1 LLVALTIVLLLTSV
15 LAGATRPAR
24 EAFERVP
31 AELDLQQRAR
41 TAIDAVSQPLRSS
54 VAADVAPDGQS
65 IAVTVAVPFGG
76 QGIVAD
82 DQVNPADALALSPV
96 SCPSLNDVCGFTV
109 GTFAR
114 VIDRVGNSDLLTI
127 GAFSAALRT
136 VTPGQGLSQ
145 SYPAGSTIVAVDRYI
160 FRLAPQADGSFSLV
174 RQTAAGAIQPIAD
187 FVSGLTFV
195 AGSGYVEI
203 SIRVHPAE
211 ETMVPAQTFRTVVAT
226 RNVS

>member
-1 LLVALTIVLLLTSV
+1 VALSIVLLLTSV
-15 LAGATRPAR
+15 LAGAARPAR

-54 VAADVAPDGQS
+54 IATEVAPDGQS
-65 IAVTVAVPFGG
+65 IAVTLPVPFGG
-76 QGIVAD
+76 QGIVAV
-82 DQVNPADALALSPV
+82 DQATAADALELSPV
-96 SCPSLNDVCGFTV
+96 SCPNLNDVCGFSV
-109 GTFAR
+109 GTIAR
-114 VIDRVGNSDLLTI
+114 VTDPVGHSDLLTI
-127 GAFSAALRT
+127 GALSTAPRS

-145 SYPAGSTIVAVDRYI
+145 SYPAGSTIVAVDRYT

-195 AGSGYVEI
+195 AGSGSVEI
-203 SIRVHPAE
+203 SIRVHPADE
-211 ETMVPAQTFRTVVAT
+211 PTVPSQTFRAVVAT
-226 RNVS
+226 RNAS